1 VNQPHL
7 QLAGR
12 VRALYRYPVKSMRAE
27 PLHEAEVTWYGFDG
41 DRRYAFVKSGNR
53 TGFPWLTGREI
64 PEMVL
69 YSPRYSDPD
78 HPRSS
83 ELTVTTPDGRDHPID
98 SPELLEA
105 LASRSRQPAHLMH
118 LSRGCYDAMPIS
130 LISTDS
136 VQALGCEAGL
146 MLDPR
151 RFRPNILVDLAEA
164 GPFGEESWIGRLVQ
178 VGESDTALLIRCN
191 RRDMRCAMTNI
202 EPDSAERDPR
212 VLKTIVRMR
221 DECAGIYGSV
231 QRVGRIC
238 DGDPIF
244 LVTE

>member
-1 VNQPHL
+1 
-7 QLAGR
+7 
-12 VRALYRYPVKSMRAE
+12 
-27 PLHEAEVTWYGFDG
+27 
-41 DRRYAFVKSGNR
+41 
-53 TGFPWLTGREI
+53 
-64 PEMVL
+64 MVL
-69 YSPRYSDPD
+69 YAPRYTDPD
-78 HPRSS
+78 HPRDAQI
-83 ELTVTTPDGRDHPID
+83 TVTTPDGRELPVD

-105 LASRSRQPAHLMH
+105 LASRYRQPAHLMH

-136 VQALGCEAGL
+136 VQALGLEEGL
-146 MLDPR
+146 TLDPR
-151 RFRPNILVDLAEA
+151 RFRPNILADLAEA
-164 GPFGEESWIGRLVQ
+164 VPFDEESWIGRLVQ
-178 VGESDTALLIRCN
+178 IGESDTAPLFRFN

-221 DECAGIYGSV
+221 KECAGIYGSV

-244 LVTE
+244 LVSE